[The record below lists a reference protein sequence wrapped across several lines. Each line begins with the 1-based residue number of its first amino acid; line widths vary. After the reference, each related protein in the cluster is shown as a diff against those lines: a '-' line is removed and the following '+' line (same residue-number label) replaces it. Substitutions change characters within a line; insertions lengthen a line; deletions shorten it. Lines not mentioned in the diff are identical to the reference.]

1 VDLELKARWQPVF
14 EHPLD
19 DLAWFEA
26 PEDRTEKDRPDAL
39 RKLVTFDLFA
49 GPLVILPRS
58 DGKLHLITMVE
69 KCDIRVEIPS
79 DFPA

>member
-26 PEDRTEKDRPDAL
+26 PEDRTEKDRLLTRCA
-39 RKLVTFDLFA
+39 
-49 GPLVILPRS
+49 S
-58 DGKLHLITMVE
+58 W
-69 KCDIRVEIPS
+69 
-79 DFPA
+79 

>member
-19 DLAWFEA
+19 DLAWFEV

-39 RKLVTFDLFA
+39 RKLVTFESLRTTRNPPA
-49 GPLVILPRS
+49 
-58 DGKLHLITMVE
+58 
-69 KCDIRVEIPS
+69 IR
-79 DFPA
+79 